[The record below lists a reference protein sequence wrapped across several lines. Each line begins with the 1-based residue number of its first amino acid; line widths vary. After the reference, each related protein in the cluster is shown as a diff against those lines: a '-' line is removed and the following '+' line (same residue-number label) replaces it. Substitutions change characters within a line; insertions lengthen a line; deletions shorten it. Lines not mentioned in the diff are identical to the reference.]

1 MKSSTRQY
9 LYSVCRQAAHEFTYF
24 GKKFVNFIMQ
34 TPLPRILMVCIAV
47 AIMITLLPLVFTL
60 FVLFLL
66 LKCLILLIA
75 FSIRHQRG
83 KPRQVLHARRSARR
97 SEYVSDV
104 HQKH

>member
-24 GKKFVNFIMQ
+24 GKKFLNFIMQ
-34 TPLPRILMVCIAV
+34 TPLPRVLMVCVAL

-60 FVLFLL
+60 FIVFLL
-66 LKCLILLIA
+66 LKCLLLLIA

-83 KPRQVLHARRSARR
+83 KPRQMQYARRSGYA
-97 SEYVSDV
+97 SDV
-104 HQKH
+104 HPHDK